1 MVCYIPMDIKFNI
14 LIFIKLLE
22 EELCVRIIYL
32 TLMNFLLL
40 KKHIGTKVRQ
50 NTYDKLKQNNSLH

>member
-22 EELCVRIIYL
+22 LELLYTELNVNEL
-32 TLMNFLLL
+32 FTF
-40 KKHIGTKVRQ
+40 
-50 NTYDKLKQNNSLH
+50 